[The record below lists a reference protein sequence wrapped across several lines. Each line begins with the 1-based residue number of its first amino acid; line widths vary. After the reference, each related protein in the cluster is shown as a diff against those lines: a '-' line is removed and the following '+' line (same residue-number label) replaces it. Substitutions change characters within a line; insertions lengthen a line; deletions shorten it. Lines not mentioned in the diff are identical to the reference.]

1 MAKSLYLVKFTGNWK
16 ETYKFFSNSKK
27 RGHFVICEYCNSDF
41 KFGNGWEY
49 DAFKHITTLKHK
61 DSTSTAKRKVMH
73 STLASER
80 KNNNLKILK
89 RFKNLK
95 NLKIQTTNAKIFF
108 AVFG

>member
-1 MAKSLYLVKFTGNWK
+1 
-16 ETYKFFSNSKK
+16 
-27 RGHFVICEYCNSDF
+27 
-41 KFGNGWEY
+41 
-49 DAFKHITTLKHK
+49 
-61 DSTSTAKRKVMH
+61 MH